1 LRKVIPGVV
10 VMEERLITHNG
21 LFLLFSTFLNSIPV
35 GYINVVPL
43 VYLAQIGYDPST
55 IGIIYSASAIAATI
69 GLIPC
74 GFLADRYGK
83 KKLLIIGTFLPC
95 LAYAIFGLTL
105 NPAFLTIAS
114 VVGGVGFAGGLGAA
128 ITTPSF
134 FSMLASSTSDK
145 RRSTLFGVLFAAWS
159 IALTV
164 GSALSFL
171 PSLLS
176 SSFTQSERA
185 AHFESYI
192 IMSGVAAASVIPL
205 FFVKER
211 RDRGGPKTS
220 SGSNPALLQFS
231 QRKMP
236 DLSGRRK
243 LAVASWSRILQ
254 FSTVFA
260 LTGFGLGVL
269 VQLLPTWYTMRYG
282 ASESAVGV
290 WMAVSNLTTIISIPI
305 IPRIVNRR
313 GAVSTAAATGVVG
326 ALVLALMPFTA
337 AFESSAALF
346 AIRSLAV
353 GISWPVLQSYMMGIV
368 NENERATMVGFAYTA
383 WGVGTSLGVV
393 TGGEFLGVGLLML
406 PFVAGVASYLVSS
419 AALPLF
425 FRKVKPP
432 EETTRFVLPRM
443 SE

>member
-1 LRKVIPGVV
+1 MEAEVLVV
-10 VMEERLITHNG
+10 AMEERLTTHNG

-43 VYLAQIGYDPST
+43 VYLAEIGYDPST
-55 IGIIYSASAIAATI
+55 IGIIYSASAFAATI
-69 GLIPC
+69 ALIPC

-83 KKLLIIGTFLPC
+83 KKLVIIGTFLPC
-95 LAYAIFGLTL
+95 LAYAIFGSTL
-105 NPAFLTIAS
+105 NPGLLVIAS
-114 VVGGVGFAGGLGAA
+114 IVGGVGFAGGLGAA
-128 ITTPSF
+128 ITTPPF
-134 FSMLASSTSDK
+134 FSMLASTTSDK

-159 IALTV
+159 LALTV

-185 AHFESYI
+185 AHFESYM

-211 RDRGGPKTS
+211 RESGDPKTS
-220 SGSNPALLQFS
+220 SESNPALSQFS
-231 QRKMP
+231 EREMP
-236 DLSGRRK
+236 DLSGRRRFS
-243 LAVASWSRILQ
+243 VTSWSKILQ

-269 VQLLPTWYTMRYG
+269 VQLLPTWYTIRYD
-282 ASESAVGV
+282 ASESAVGF
-290 WMAVSNLTTIISIPI
+290 WMAVSNLATIISIPV

-326 ALVLALMPFTA
+326 ALILALMPFTA
-337 AFESSAALF
+337 GFEGAATLF
-346 AIRSLAV
+346 AIRSVAV

-383 WGVGTSLGVV
+383 WGVGASLGVV
-393 TGGEFLGVGLLML
+393 MGGEFLGTGLLMF
-406 PFVAGVASYLVSS
+406 PFVAGVASYLISC

-432 EETTRFVLPRM
+432 EETARFGLPRM